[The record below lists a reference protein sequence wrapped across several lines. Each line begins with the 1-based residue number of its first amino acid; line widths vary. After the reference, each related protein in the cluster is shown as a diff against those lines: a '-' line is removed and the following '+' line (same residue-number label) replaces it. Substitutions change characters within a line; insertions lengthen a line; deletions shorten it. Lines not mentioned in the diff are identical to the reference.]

1 MYMYYVYIWI
11 YSHSNKYNMIENA
24 NNEHICESILQILI
38 EFGILL
44 NWKTNTNF
52 IEISLLSLL
61 RFQFFTPRVKKVVV
75 SQVFLSPAI

>member
-1 MYMYYVYIWI
+1 
-11 YSHSNKYNMIENA
+11 MIENA

-61 RFQFFTPRVKKVVV
+61 RFRFFTPRVKKVVV
-75 SQVFLSPAI
+75 SQLFLSPAILVI

>member
-1 MYMYYVYIWI
+1 
-11 YSHSNKYNMIENA
+11 MIENA

-61 RFQFFTPRVKKVVV
+61 RFQFFTPRIKKVVV

>member
-1 MYMYYVYIWI
+1 
-11 YSHSNKYNMIENA
+11 MIENA

-44 NWKTNTNF
+44 NWKTNTHF

-61 RFQFFTPRVKKVVV
+61 RFWFFTPRAKK
-75 SQVFLSPAI
+75 

>member
-11 YSHSNKYNMIENA
+11 YSHSNKHNMIENA

>member
-1 MYMYYVYIWI
+1 
-11 YSHSNKYNMIENA
+11 MIENA

-44 NWKTNTNF
+44 NWKTNTHF

-61 RFQFFTPRVKKVVV
+61 RFWFFTPRAKKVVV
-75 SQVFLSPAI
+75 NQLFLSSAILVI

>member
-1 MYMYYVYIWI
+1 
-11 YSHSNKYNMIENA
+11 MIENA